1 MPDISAP
8 PPPRPK
14 LKLSVNSRQTSFS
27 EQNGA
32 TPSASTPSSGMK
44 IKLKSSQPPTP
55 AGPAAQIPIKTKAGR
70 QPKPTSKLI
79 ESKKREQDE
88 DDDGANQPSSKK
100 IKLLKT
106 PNVSTPRSGHIVVK
120 SKGKPPV
127 HPPGD
132 GYDSEASD
140 QEKDPTL
147 EEQFILRMMPG
158 EHCEYVRK
166 CVEEGKVG
174 LPRKDGGADIMMK
187 FFDDDSRRAV
197 VAVKGQP
204 YAAVMV
210 ELPTITEG
218 MKSWDRKTLMK
229 SADICHML
237 LVFQPVK
244 SDEEAKKAP
253 LPAMIQ
259 PGFKWPHGLTP
270 PMHDA
275 TNQRFA
281 KIISRSEIELK
292 ENEVKKLLQA
302 DAAAMSSKYEFI
314 DEKKMQSG
322 DEYSD
327 DEQDAD
333 GEADDSGYFPSE
345 GYANGE
351 LFDEDDHE
359 LEAEL
364 EAAFELE
371 MQQPTTEV
379 GTPATQVEGATPMTM
394 NAGTPAANARD
405 GDESVASEEDEDD
418 EDDDDDD
425 DDDEDKPPQDEIKAV
440 REDIVNLKAE
450 IAKKEQEKA
459 LQQNKI
465 LRKRVEDRLKQLRA
479 ELALKQTSINEE
491 EEDDD

>member
-1 MPDISAP
+1 MPDISA

-14 LKLSVNSRQTSFS
+14 LKLSVGSRQASFS

-32 TPSASTPSSGMK
+32 TPSASTPSSSMK

-55 AGPAAQIPIKTKAGR
+55 AGPAAPTPSKTKAGR

-88 DDDGANQPSSKK
+88 DDDGTNQPSKK

-106 PNVSTPRSGHIVVK
+106 PTVSTPRTGHIVVK

-140 QEKDPTL
+140 QEKDPTI

-166 CVEEGKVG
+166 CIEEGKVG
-174 LPRKDGGADIMMK
+174 IPRKDGGADILMK
-187 FFDDDSRRAV
+187 FFDDESRRAMV
-197 VAVKGQP
+197 VVKGQP

-218 MKSWDRKTLMK
+218 MKSWDRKTFMK

-237 LVFQPVK
+237 LVFQQVR
-244 SDEEAKKAP
+244 SEDEAKKAP

-302 DAAAMSSKYEFI
+302 DAAAMSSRYELV
-314 DEKKMQSG
+314 DDRKMQSG
-322 DEYSD
+322 DEYSE

-333 GEADDSGYFPSE
+333 GEADDSGYFPAD
-345 GYANGE
+345 GYNDGE
-351 LFDEDDHE
+351 LEHDED

-364 EAAFELE
+364 MAAFEE
-371 MQQPTTEV
+371 EEAMNQATTEEKSNQ
-379 GTPATQVEGATPMTM
+379 TNKILRNRVE
-394 NAGTPAANARD
+394 ARLKD
-405 GDESVASEEDEDD
+405 LRAELSLKQASIGEQEEDED
-418 EDDDDDD
+418 
-425 DDDEDKPPQDEIKAV
+425 
-440 REDIVNLKAE
+440 
-450 IAKKEQEKA
+450 
-459 LQQNKI
+459 
-465 LRKRVEDRLKQLRA
+465 
-479 ELALKQTSINEE
+479 
-491 EEDDD
+491 

>member
-8 PPPRPK
+8 PPPPRPK
-14 LKLSVNSRQTSFS
+14 LKLKASFS
-27 EQNGA
+27 EPNGAPA
-32 TPSASTPSSGMK
+32 TPSVSTPLSTTK
-44 IKLKSSQPPTP
+44 IKLKPSQPPTP
-55 AGPAAQIPIKTKAGR
+55 ASADTPKPVKTKAGR

-88 DDDGANQPSSKK
+88 IDDDGLSRSAKK

-106 PNVSTPRSGHIVVK
+106 PTVATPGNRHIVVK
-120 SKGKPPV
+120 AKGKPPV

-140 QEKDPTL
+140 QEKDPVI

-166 CVEEGKVG
+166 CIEEGKVG
-174 LPRKDGGADIMMK
+174 VARKDGGADIAIK
-187 FFDDDSRRAV
+187 FIDDESRRALV
-197 VAVKGQP
+197 IVKGQH

-218 MKSWDRKTLMK
+218 MKSWDRKTFMK

-237 LVFQPVK
+237 LVFQQVK
-244 SDEEAKKAP
+244 SEDEARKVP
-253 LPAMIQ
+253 LPPMIQ

-275 TNQRFA
+275 ANQRFA
-281 KIISRSEIELK
+281 KVISRSEIELK
-292 ENEVKKLLQA
+292 ENEVKKLLAA
-302 DAAAMSSKYEFI
+302 DAAAVSSKYELI
-314 DEKKMQSG
+314 DENKPTYE
-322 DEYSD
+322 EYSE

-333 GEADDSGYFPSE
+333 GEADDSGYFPAE

-351 LFDEDDHE
+351 LFDDD

-364 EAAFELE
+364 EAAFEEE
-371 MQQPTTEV
+371 MNQPTTEV
-379 GTPATQVEGATPMTM
+379 GTPATQFEAATPMTM
-394 NAGTPAANARD
+394 NTGTPAANAQDSGD
-405 GDESVASEEDEDD
+405 GEESAVSEED

-425 DDDEDKPPQDEIKAV
+425 DEDDDDRARLDEVKAV
-440 REDIVNLKAE
+440 REDITQLKNE
-450 IAKKEQEKA
+450 ISKKEAEMA
-459 LQQNKI
+459 TISNKI
-465 LRKRVEDRLKQLRA
+465 LRGRVESRLKDLKA
-479 ELALKQTSINEE
+479 ELHLKMTSIGEE
-491 EEDDD
+491 EEDED

>member
-14 LKLSVNSRQTSFS
+14 LKLSVGSRQPSFS
-27 EQNGA
+27 EHNGA
-32 TPSASTPSSGMK
+32 TPSASTPSTMK

-55 AGPAAQIPIKTKAGR
+55 AGPAPTPVKTKAGR

-79 ESKKREQDE
+79 ESKKREQDDV
-88 DDDGANQPSSKK
+88 DDDGMNQPAKK

-106 PNVSTPRSGHIVVK
+106 PTVSTPRAGHIVVK
-120 SKGKPPV
+120 AKGKPPV

-140 QEKDPTL
+140 QERDPTI

-166 CVEEGKVG
+166 CIEEGKVG
-174 LPRKDGGADIMMK
+174 VPRKDGGADIAIK
-187 FFDDDSRRAV
+187 FFDDETRRAV
-197 VAVKGQP
+197 VVVKGQH

-218 MKSWDRKTLMK
+218 MKSWDRKTFMK

-237 LVFQPVK
+237 LVFQQVR
-244 SDEEAKKAP
+244 SEDEAKKAP
-253 LPAMIQ
+253 LPSMIQ

-302 DAAAMSSKYEFI
+302 DAAAVSSRYELV
-314 DEKKMQSG
+314 DDRKMQSG
-322 DEYSD
+322 DEFSE

-333 GEADDSGYFPSE
+333 GEADDSGYFPAD
-345 GYANGE
+345 GYADGE
-351 LFDEDDHE
+351 LFDDD

-364 EAAFELE
+364 EAAFEE
-371 MQQPTTEV
+371 DMMNQPTTEV
-379 GTPATQVEGATPMTM
+379 GTPATQLEAATPMTM
-394 NAGTPAANARD
+394 NTGTPAPNAHDSGD
-405 GDESVASEEDEDD
+405 GEESVASEEDEDD
-418 EDDDDDD
+418 DDDDDD
-425 DDDEDKPPQDEIKAV
+425 DKERLDEVKAV
-440 REDIVNLKAE
+440 REDIAQLKNE

-459 LQQNKI
+459 LQHNKI
-465 LRKRVEDRLKQLRA
+465 LKNRVEARLKDLRA
-479 ELALKQTSINEE
+479 ELSLKQASIGEQE
-491 EEDDD
+491 EEDED